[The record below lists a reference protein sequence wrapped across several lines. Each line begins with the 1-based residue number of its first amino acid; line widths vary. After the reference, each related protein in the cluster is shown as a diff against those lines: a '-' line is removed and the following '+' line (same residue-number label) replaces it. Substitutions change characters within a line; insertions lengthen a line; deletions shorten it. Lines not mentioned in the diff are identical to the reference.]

1 MTQDNT
7 KQGILLFA
15 HGSRNPAW
23 AREFETLRDAVKKS
37 APQTLV
43 ELCYLEL
50 CEPGFAAGVDA
61 LVAAGA
67 EHIEVVPIFLAPGKH
82 TMEDL
87 PALIEIAQRAHADV
101 TFNARATL
109 LEDEVM
115 RAAIARAVT
124 A

>member
-1 MTQDNT
+1 M

-23 AREFETLRDAVKKS
+23 ACEFETLRDEVKIS

-50 CEPGFAAGVDA
+50 CEPGFDSGVDA
-61 LVAAGA
+61 LVASGA
-67 EHIEVVPIFLAPGKH
+67 THIEVVPIFLAPGKH

-87 PALIEIAQRAHADV
+87 PALIEVAQRAHANI
-101 TFNARATL
+101 TFRSRATL
-109 LEDEVM
+109 LEDDLM
-115 RAAIARAVT
+115 RAAIARAVFG
-124 A
+124 